1 MAQEPFRFNLT
12 IGVEMGTY
20 ALPELLSQLRC
31 PHRVIF
37 ATERESKW
45 NEWKLKRKI
54 SFQHLTYNSTKQ
66 CKVLLSERTNHNILF
81 REVKDHRMAEPI
93 ILNSL
98 STSLMKNLPS
108 LSAEDVVNKLRVI
121 FKEQNVFFSLI
132 PVSLPTLTTR
142 TQHCKLIS

>member
-1 MAQEPFRFNLT
+1 M
-12 IGVEMGTY
+12 
-20 ALPELLSQLRC
+20 
-31 PHRVIF
+31 
-37 ATERESKW
+37 K
-45 NEWKLKRKI
+45 KKI

-121 FKEQNVFFSLI
+121 FKEQNVFSLI

-142 TQHCKLIS
+142 IQHRELIS